1 MLGPAAIGRTPP
13 SRDHATRPFMKRGK
27 PMIAIRRS
35 LAIAGLFAAWA
46 SIAGGAGFASGAEDK
61 VRVLIV
67 DGQNNHNWRAMTP
80 PMKAALEQS
89 GRFTVDV
96 ATTPGPKSKPA
107 DWESFHPDFSKYDVV
122 LSNYNGEPW
131 PAEVRK
137 TLEDYVANG
146 GGLAIIHAA
155 NNAFPDW
162 PAFNEMIG
170 LGWRDPGF
178 GDRVTV
184 DEKGEVVRTPKGKG
198 PGSGHGPPHAFAVVV
213 RDAEHPITRG
223 MPAEWMHAKD
233 ELYHGQR
240 GPAKD
245 MHILATAYS
254 DKAKEGTGTNEPMIW
269 VIPYG
274 KGRVFTTVMGHAMGD
289 DITAIRC
296 VGFRTTMLRGT
307 EWAAT
312 GKVTIPIPE
321 DFPTAS
327 QVRLSGSKE

>member
-1 MLGPAAIGRTPP
+1 MQNPDETTTMVLFYRRYVLLGLLACWAVGLGHAGPA
-13 SRDHATRPFMKRGK
+13 
-27 PMIAIRRS
+27 
-35 LAIAGLFAAWA
+35 LA
-46 SIAGGAGFASGAEDK
+46 ASGK
-61 VRVLIV
+61 VHVLII

-80 PMKAALEQS
+80 PMKAELERS

-96 ATTPGPKSKPA
+96 ATTPGPKVPQSA
-107 DWESFHPDFSKYDVV
+107 WDAFRPDFSKYDVV

-137 TLEDYVANG
+137 ALEDHVAKG

-162 PAFNEMIG
+162 TAFNEMIG
-170 LGWRDPGF
+170 LGWRDSHF
-178 GDRVTV
+178 GDRLTI
-184 DEKGEVVRTPKGKG
+184 DEAGKVVRTVKGEG
-198 PGSGHGPPHAFAVVV
+198 PGAGHGPPHAFKVAV
-213 RDAEHPITRG
+213 RSPDHPITRG
-223 MPAEWMHAKD
+223 MPAQWMHAKD

-240 GPAKD
+240 GPAEH
-245 MHILATAYS
+245 MEILATAYS
-254 DKAKEGTGTNEPMIW
+254 DKAKGGTGTNEPMIW

-289 DITAIRC
+289 DTTAIRC
-296 VGFRTTMLRGT
+296 VGFRTVMLRGT

-312 GKVTIPIPE
+312 GQVTIPIPD

-327 QVRLSGSKE
+327 QVRLGGSGD

>member
-1 MLGPAAIGRTPP
+1 ML
-13 SRDHATRPFMKRGK
+13 
-27 PMIAIRRS
+27 AIRRN
-35 LAIAGLFAAWA
+35 LTIATIIAAWA
-46 SIAGGAGFASGAEDK
+46 LVPGLASGAEDK
-61 VRVLIV
+61 IRVLIV
-67 DGQNNHNWRAMTP
+67 DGQNNHSWRIMTP
-80 PMKAALEQS
+80 PMKADLERS

-96 ATTPGPKSKPA
+96 VTTPGPKSPPSTWA
-107 DWESFHPDFSKYDVV
+107 AFRPDFSRYDVV

-137 TLEDYVANG
+137 ALEDYVSRG

-162 PAFNEMIG
+162 PAYNEMIG
-170 LGWRDPGF
+170 LGWRDPKF

-184 DEKGEVVRTPKGKG
+184 DDKGAVVRTPKGRG
-198 PGSGHGPPHAFAVVV
+198 PGAGHGPAHAYVITV
-213 RDAEHPITRG
+213 RDLDHPITRG
-223 MPAEWMHAKD
+223 MPAEWMHARD

-245 MHILATAYS
+245 MHILATAHS
-254 DKAKEGTGTNEPMIW
+254 DKAKGGTGTNEPMIW
-269 VIPYG
+269 VIPYS
-274 KGRVFTTVMGHAMGD
+274 KGRVFTTVMGHAMGTD
-289 DITAIRC
+289 TTAIRC

-327 QVRLSGSKE
+327 QARVSGPKD